1 MLVHQELVTIL
12 KVPVFKVELLELILV
27 VEVVLE
33 HIIVHQVFNQVQ
45 KVVMVDL
52 V

>member
-1 MLVHQELVTIL
+1 VT
-12 KVPVFKVELLELILV
+12 VFKVELLELILV

-33 HIIVHQVFNQVQ
+33 DTIVHQVFNQVQ
-45 KVVMVDL
+45 KVEMAAL